1 MKVHDERLQTR
12 GEEVANSVSHAMALL
27 AATAAVP
34 VLVVT
39 SARHG
44 TAINVVATCVF
55 AATMLLVYGASAVYH
70 AIPHEGPKRFF
81 RKLDQGAIF
90 LFIAGS
96 YTPFLLGPLEGPW
109 GWTLFGVVWGLAAVG
124 ITLKSLDR
132 MAQPFLSTGLY
143 LAMGWLVV
151 IAAKPLLMNVAMPGL
166 ILLAAG
172 GLAYTVGVVFFA
184 LDSKLRYAH
193 FVWHLFVV
201 AGTACHFFA
210 VLDYTYTV

>member
-1 MKVHDERLQTR
+1 MMHHDERIQSR
-12 GEEVANSVSHAMALL
+12 GEEVANSVSHGMALL
-27 AATAAVP
+27 LAAAAVP
-34 VLVVT
+34 VLIASST
-39 SARHG
+39 RNG
-44 TAINVVATCVF
+44 TALNVAATSVF
-55 AATMLLVYGASAVYH
+55 AATMVLVYAASALYH

-109 GWTLFGVVWGLAAVG
+109 GWTLFGVVWGLAVVG
-124 ITLKSLDR
+124 VTLKALDR
-132 MAQPFLSTGLY
+132 MAHPFLSMGLY

-151 IAAKPLLMNVAMPGL
+151 IAAKPLLMNVATPGL

>member
-1 MKVHDERLQTR
+1 MKAHVERVQSR
-12 GEEVANSVSHAMALL
+12 GEEVANSLSHGMALL
-27 AATAAVP
+27 LATAAVP
-34 VLVVT
+34 VLVVS

-44 TAINVVATCVF
+44 TALNVAANSVF
-55 AATMLLVYGASAVYH
+55 ALTMLLVYAASALYH
-70 AIPHEGPKRFF
+70 AIPHEGPKRLF

-109 GWTLFGVVWGLAAVG
+109 GWAMFALVWSLAAVG
-124 ITLKSLDR
+124 VALKATDR
-132 MAQPFLSTGLY
+132 MEHPFLSTGLY

-151 IAAKPLLMNVAMPGL
+151 IAGKPLLENVAAPGL
-166 ILLAAG
+166 MLLAAG

-184 LDSKLRYAH
+184 LDSRLRYAH

-201 AGTACHFFA
+201 AGTACHYFA
-210 VLDYTYTV
+210 VLDYTI